1 MGKTTTNKNNV
12 NALAALQAA
21 ENAYDE
27 IVNAKREQRKAA
39 NANRKPRQHYDI
51 VIDIMHD
58 KNGKRTGGAYVS
70 KIKPSAIEALSEAY
84 CEYLKAHKTLRIDNA
99 FKFLNACADEGK
111 HFTVEFY
118 HKYSKLYKGERKAKY
133 YQEF

>member
-1 MGKTTTNKNNV
+1 MSKTATNNAS
-12 NALAALQAA
+12 ALAALQAA

-27 IVNAKREQRKAA
+27 IVNEKREQRRLAKL
-39 NANRKPRQHYDI
+39 NRKPRQHYDI

-58 KNGKRTGGAYVS
+58 KNGERTGGAYVS
-70 KIKPSAIEALSEAY
+70 KIKPSAVDALSQAY
-84 CEYLKAHKTLRIDNA
+84 VDYLNEHKTLRIKNA
-99 FKFLNACADEGK
+99 FAFLNACASEGK
-111 HFTVEFY
+111 HVTVEFY

>member
-1 MGKTTTNKNNV
+1 MSKTTTNKNNV
-12 NALAALQAA
+12 SALQALQAA
-21 ENAYDE
+21 EDE
-27 IVNAKREQRKAA
+27 YTQIVNAKREQRKLA
-39 NANRKPRQHYDI
+39 NANRVPRQHYDI

-58 KNGKRTGGAYVS
+58 KDGKRTGGAYVS

-84 CEYLKAHKTLRIDNA
+84 CQYLREHKTLRIDNA
-99 FKFLNACADEGK
+99 FKFLNACASEGK